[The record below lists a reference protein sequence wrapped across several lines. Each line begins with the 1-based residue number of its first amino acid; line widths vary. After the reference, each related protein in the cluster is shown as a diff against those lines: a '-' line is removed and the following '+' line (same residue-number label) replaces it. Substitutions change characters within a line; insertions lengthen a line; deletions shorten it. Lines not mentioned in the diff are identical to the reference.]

1 MNSNNIS
8 LKNEMA
14 TAESLSAE
22 IEEQTKLFNKLR
34 LENAE
39 PAAMEDVR
47 KRLGELKK
55 ALGQM
60 NAQAGGSGKKKERLL
75 LKTPKVCSC
84 SHSITN
90 PYFVLIGWSLCYLS
104 IVHVITP

>member
-1 MNSNNIS
+1 
-8 LKNEMA
+8 MA

-55 ALGQM
+55 ALGQL

-75 LKTPKVCSC
+75 LKTPKVRSC
-84 SHSITN
+84 SRSITN
-90 PYFVLIGWSLCYLS
+90 LYFVLIE
-104 IVHVITP
+104 

>member
-1 MNSNNIS
+1 
-8 LKNEMA
+8 MA

-39 PAAMEDVR
+39 QAAMEDVR

-55 ALGQM
+55 ALGQL

-75 LKTPKVCSC
+75 LKTPKVRCQYLLSC
-84 SHSITN
+84 V
-90 PYFVLIGWSLCYLS
+90 YFIQPF
-104 IVHVITP
+104 HVY